1 MKGIIAEAYANA
13 ESAVAAAGDTPSQ
26 WEVVGMNLL
35 LIGIMVALFYVLLI
49 MPQQKRYKKHREM
62 LNKLDKGSRVLTAA
76 GFIAT
81 VDRVVEDKGQVILD
95 LGGGVKVTALRST
108 IHEKF
113 EE

>member
-1 MKGIIAEAYANA
+1 MKGLIAEAYANA
-13 ESAVAAAGDTPSQ
+13 EPAVAAAGDAPSQ

-35 LIGIMVALFYVLLI
+35 LIGIMVALFYMLLI

-62 LNKLDKGSRVLTAA
+62 LNKLGKGDRVLTAA

-81 VDRVVEDKGQVILD
+81 VDRVIEDKGHVVLD
-95 LGGGVKVTALRST
+95 LGDGVKVTALRST
-108 IHEKF
+108 LHDKF